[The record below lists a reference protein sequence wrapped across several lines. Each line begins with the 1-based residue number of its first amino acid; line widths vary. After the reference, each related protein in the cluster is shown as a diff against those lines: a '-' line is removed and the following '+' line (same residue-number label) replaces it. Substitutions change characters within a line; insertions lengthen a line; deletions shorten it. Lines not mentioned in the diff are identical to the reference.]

1 MQFRQLANFIADAL
15 LIALLAVPAV
25 YIMIMGAWSLL
36 SLAVRI

>member
-15 LIALLAVPAV
+15 FIALLAVPAAYV
-25 YIMIMGAWSLL
+25 MIMGAWSLL